1 MGIDPAFPL
10 NALLFK
16 PVTLVFHYHP
26 SQGRSQ
32 KKSGVLTFNIWGI
45 TLNLVFFLAFVTVTH
60 SFQRGFELPKYGHT
74 TSAYNLTSFELYF
87 LEMHIVI

>member
-1 MGIDPAFPL
+1 
-10 NALLFK
+10 
-16 PVTLVFHYHP
+16 
-26 SQGRSQ
+26 
-32 KKSGVLTFNIWGI
+32 
-45 TLNLVFFLAFVTVTH
+45 LNLVFFLAFVTVTH